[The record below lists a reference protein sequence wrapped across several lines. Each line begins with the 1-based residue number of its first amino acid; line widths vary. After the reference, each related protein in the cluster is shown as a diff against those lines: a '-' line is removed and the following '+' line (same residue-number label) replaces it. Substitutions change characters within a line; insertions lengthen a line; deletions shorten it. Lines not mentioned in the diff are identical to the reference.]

1 MPIDET
7 MLDAV
12 RVALLTAIKIAAP
25 MLAAGVAIGLLISVV
40 QSITSIQDQTLT
52 FVPKIFVMLG
62 VAVVLLSW
70 IAARLAAFATEMFDL
85 TTMFAL
91 LSPL

>member
-12 RVALLTAIKIAAP
+12 RVALMTAIKIAAP
-25 MLAAGVAIGLLISVV
+25 MLAAGVAIGLIISIV

-52 FVPKIFVMLG
+52 FVPKIFVMLA

-70 IAARLAAFATEMFDL
+70 LASRLAAFAAEMFDL
-85 TTMFAL
+85 TTL
-91 LSPL
+91 LRS

>member
-1 MPIDET
+1 MEMDES

-25 MLAAGVAIGLLISVV
+25 MLAAGVAIGLIISVF

-52 FVPKIFVMLG
+52 FVPKIFVMLA
-62 VAVVLLSW
+62 VAVLLLSW
-70 IAARLAAFATEMFDL
+70 IASRLVAFAAEMFDL
-85 TTMFAL
+85 AGL
-91 LSPL
+91 LGMVRL